1 MTNLMAHRCTKWAA
15 LLLVLA
21 AGTATAAELPALRFG
36 SGAMD
41 IPPEMARRVVPLT
54 RYLSD
59 ALGRPVV
66 PQLSRS
72 MQHTVDQLGN
82 SDVDVAFLTPVA
94 YVLAHDRGARILV
107 QPTTQGRKNFH
118 LMVMTRD
125 SGPIRG
131 IADLAGKRFAFGDP
145 AALLQY
151 TTMRHAGLPFETLK
165 EIQFLR
171 YHDVVARAVA
181 QGDVDAG
188 VVRES
193 TALTWRARG
202 LRAIYTSP
210 ALPSYCIAV
219 SGKLDAP
226 TVEQLKKAFLKLD
239 ASDPMHRAVIRAL
252 DPTYDGIVAGNDRD
266 YDVVRGYIKRYAGD
280 ARRDLAR
287 AMPSGLRR
295 N

>member
-1 MTNLMAHRCTKWAA
+1 MTNLVAHRYMRLAA
-15 LLLVLA
+15 LLFSLA
-21 AGTATAAELPALRFG
+21 AGTAPAAELSALRFG

-66 PQLSRS
+66 PHLSRS

-82 SDVDVAFLTPVA
+82 SEVDVAFLTPVA

-125 SGPIRG
+125 SGSIRS
-131 IADLAGKRFAFGDP
+131 ISDLAGKRFAFGDP
-145 AALLQY
+145 AAMLQY
-151 TTMRHAGLPFETLK
+151 ATMRHAGLPFEQLTD
-165 EIQFLR
+165 IQFLR

-219 SGKLDAP
+219 SGKLDAQI
-226 TVEQLKKAFLKLD
+226 VEQLKKAFLNLD
-239 ASDPMHRAVIRAL
+239 AGDPMHRAVIRAL
-252 DPTYDGIVAGNDRD
+252 DPTYDGLVVGNDHD
-266 YDVVRGYIKRYAGD
+266 YDVVRGYIKRYASD
-280 ARRDLAR
+280 AKHDLAR